1 MAKYIKGIE
10 DRPLRTPNTECQI
23 VVYLRDLSITDE
35 DDVVAEFKLDYAN
48 YYDRK
53 KLGRIT
59 FWAVMNGHLVETVA
73 LKDADIPEV
82 KSK

>member
-1 MAKYIKGIE
+1 MTKYVKGIE
-10 DRPLRTPNTECQI
+10 DRPLRQPNTECFI
-23 VVYLRDLSITDE
+23 MVYLRDLSKPDA

-59 FWAVMNGHLVETVA
+59 FWAVMNKHLVETVA
-73 LKDADIPEV
+73 LSDADIPEV
-82 KSK
+82 S